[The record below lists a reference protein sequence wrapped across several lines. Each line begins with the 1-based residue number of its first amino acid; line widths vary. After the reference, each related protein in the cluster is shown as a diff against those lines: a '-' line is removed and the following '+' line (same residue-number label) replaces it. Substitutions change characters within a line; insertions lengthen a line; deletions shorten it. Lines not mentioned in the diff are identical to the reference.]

1 MKLVVII
8 PCLNEEQTL
17 PIVLGT
23 IPKQIAGVDDIET
36 LVINDGSTDK
46 TVEVA
51 RKAGVVNF
59 IHHARN
65 RGLALSLRDGIR
77 GALELG
83 ADIIVLT
90 DGDNQYPQDRIP
102 DLVKPILDGRAD
114 TVIADR
120 QVQTIDHFSPTKKFL
135 QKFGTRV
142 SNAAAGTNIP
152 DSTSGFRAYSKE
164 AAIKLNLV
172 GRFNFAMENNLQ
184 FGFKRLAIATIKI
197 KTNGKTRESRL
208 FKSSWEH
215 IRKSLV
221 ALFNSYTMYKP
232 YAVFLTLGF
241 ILLACGLIPFVHY
254 LYILVINRQPFGT
267 HHLQSL
273 LVGTVLLNAS
283 FISFTL
289 GIIAN
294 LIRINRTLI
303 EDVLE
308 EQRRHNYKI
317 SVKKPDTRGV
327 SLSTLH
333 HDVLGNR
340 TGDVI
345 DFGDSLVRPIPTL
358 VAPRNKGQETASLQ
372 KQGQRNNYR

>member
-1 MKLVVII
+1 MKLVIII
-8 PCLNEEQTL
+8 PCLNEEETL
-17 PIVLGT
+17 PIVLQT
-23 IPKQIAGVDDIET
+23 IPQTIAGIDETDI

-51 RKAGVVNF
+51 KQCGVEHF
-59 IHHARN
+59 INHAKN

-77 GALELG
+77 GALELD

-90 DGDNQYPQDRIP
+90 DGDHQYPSERIP
-102 DLVKPILDGRAD
+102 DLIKPILDGQAD

-120 QVQTIDHFSPTKKFL
+120 QVHTIDHFSPTKKFL
-135 QKFGTRV
+135 QKYGTKV
-142 SNAAAGTNIP
+142 SNAASGTQIP

-197 KTNGKTRESRL
+197 QTNGKTRESRL

-215 IRKSLV
+215 VRKSV
-221 ALFNSYTMYKP
+221 AALFNSYVMYKP
-232 YAVFLTLGF
+232 YAVFLTLGL
-241 ILLACGLIPFVHY
+241 ILLLAGLTPFIHY
-254 LYILVINRQPFGT
+254 LYIIIINKQPFGT

-273 LVGTVLLNAS
+273 IIGTVLLNAA

-289 GIIAN
+289 GIVAN

-303 EDVLE
+303 EDILE
-308 EQRRHNYKI
+308 EQRRQRYNL
-317 SVKKPDTRGV
+317 SVKKPK
-327 SLSTLH
+327 
-333 HDVLGNR
+333 
-340 TGDVI
+340 
-345 DFGDSLVRPIPTL
+345 VR
-358 VAPRNKGQETASLQ
+358 
-372 KQGQRNNYR
+372 